1 MIFSSTFEPADGE
14 DPAQCTA
21 FYTNMVSLTCNE
33 NILSAPLETR
43 TKVSVNFM
51 VISMWMEILTRRIL
65 PILLPEEENFHEF
78 HALNCS
84 YL

>member
-43 TKVSVNFM
+43 TKVSVNFK
-51 VISMWMEILTRRIL
+51 VISMWMEILPGEFYLFCYLREKTFM
-65 PILLPEEENFHEF
+65 NFT
-78 HALNCS
+78 L
-84 YL
+84 